1 MSNVTDKINF
11 RRLAALV
18 TAFIV
23 LFLFAITNVNSQT
36 ISDLESQSNEF
47 RSDAQDLYKLDND
60 NMMQIWEAYCGLF
73 DPKIKEDREFA
84 TDIAKQLQ
92 YKEQGI
98 IEQLLAGEFPRLM
111 EIAKKLEGE
120 PENKDKV
127 SAIVEML
134 KKEESNLRKLY
145 DGVVLKGSNHPFV
158 QFAID
163 YGKKQHE
170 DMCDDFGESNTR
182 VCDENFPGM
191 DGRPDLVTF
200 ESGRL
205 VIYEF
210 KPDNSRAK
218 SLGWDQVEDYLEPV
232 AEYYQSFFVDGR
244 ESEFKGEPDSDH
256 GGKAMIEKLKASKD
270 AWESDGKTLRV
281 IPEVRTYRICD
292 QPKY

>member
-1 MSNVTDKINF
+1 MSKTTGQFNF
-11 RRLAALV
+11 RRFCALV
-18 TAFIV
+18 GAFIGF
-23 LFLFAITNVNSQT
+23 FLFVTANASSQT
-36 ISDLESQSNEF
+36 ISELESQSNEF
-47 RSDAQDLYKLDND
+47 RSDAQDLYKLDSD

-73 DPKIKEDREFA
+73 DPKTKEKREYA

-111 EIAKKLEGE
+111 EMAKKLDAD
-120 PENKDKV
+120 PENRDKV
-127 SAIVEML
+127 SSIVELL
-134 KKEESNLRKLY
+134 KKEEANLRRLY

-158 QFAID
+158 QFAIE

-170 DMCDDFGESNTR
+170 DMCDDFGESPR
-182 VCDENFPGM
+182 VCDKNFPGM

-218 SLGWDQVEDYLEPV
+218 SLGWDQVKDYIEPV
-232 AEYYQSFFVDGR
+232 AEYYQGFFVDGR

-256 GGKAMIEKLKASKD
+256 GGKAMIEKLKGSKD
-270 AWESDGKTLRV
+270 AWESDGRTLRV

-292 QPKY
+292 QPKF